1 MEGKQKD
8 AQVAA
13 SGDWENGRVVYEK
26 RDPQRGADLI
36 DAPAVPNSPVS
47 SSVP

>member
-1 MEGKQKD
+1 MEWKENRCSED

-26 RDPQRGADLI
+26 RDPQRGADLRY
-36 DAPAVPNSPVS
+36 D
-47 SSVP
+47 